1 MANSDDGN
9 TPKTGRIGAA
19 PASNDWD
26 PGPVADQKLINSL
39 KSKVTSGEVVQD
51 DPLENKHKAHAYRHD
66 FRTLDYRQ
74 LSKSEAEREAE
85 RQRIKAMHSTWTPK
99 IKPGK
104 SAPPTG
110 KAKFASFGGS
120 TISVDVI
127 RLEKGNRSAPGELDQ
142 SAISMPMPD
151 SQRDT
156 SAKAQ
161 FDDAQLSGTVAVGEE
176 PQLLANPREG
186 MSPDSLTRIDGIGPS
201 LERLLYDLGVFHL
214 EQIAGWTAPQALWVE
229 NALGCERGRIEQDG
243 WVRQAIA
250 LRTEQ

>member
-9 TPKTGRIGAA
+9 TPKKDRIGAA

-26 PGPVADQKLINSL
+26 PGPIADQKLINAL
-39 KSKVTSGEVVQD
+39 KARVSAGEVIED
-51 DPLENKHKAHAYRHD
+51 DPLEAKHKARAYRQD

-74 LSKSEAEREAE
+74 LSKSEAELEAE

-120 TISVDVI
+120 TISVEVI
-127 RLEKGNRSAPGELDQ
+127 RLERGNRAAPDEPEK

-151 SQRDT
+151 SGTDS

-161 FDDAQLSGTVAVGEE
+161 FDDAQLSGTIEVGEE
-176 PQLLANPREG
+176 PQLLAKPREG
-186 MSPDSLTRIDGIGPS
+186 ASPESLTQIEGIGPS

-214 EQIAGWTAPQALWVE
+214 EQIAGWTKPQAAWIE
-229 NALGCERGRIEQDG
+229 NALGCESGRIEQDG
-243 WVRQAIA
+243 WIRQAIA
-250 LRTEQ
+250 LRARQ